1 MGAQNGWLVKKEQ
14 EGLSGRV
21 EYFSREA
28 AEAAGNLVLAP
39 RLILE
44 GMTANQPPVA
54 EPDSALAVQG
64 EPITVSVK
72 ANDSD
77 PNNDPIRVTAVSE
90 PAHGIAVLNP
100 DETITYRSDADCSGT
115 DTFTYT
121 LEDNAGLTASG
132 TVTVQVGRPYLTTLE
147 VLQDSYL
154 RQWAPNTNEG
164 GSSKLR
170 VKALGN
176 NRALVKF
183 DIGGADLA
191 GLISAR
197 LVLTVSYA
205 ADNWGDG
212 RLVFAHKL
220 LSDWSE
226 GNGWVDGRTYRG
238 TGAGTTWRCP
248 SDTNISNH
256 AADCGE
262 VWNGGLYAAPTGEG
276 VVHTN
281 GMVGEVVF
289 DVTKDLKAGAA
300 FGWILKK
307 ELEGRPGRVEYHSRE
322 SAAALGD
329 PYLAPKLILERIP
342 LENQGPVAVD
352 DEASTVIGAPVTIEV
367 LTNDT
372 GEGLSVTGVID
383 PPNGVADVAGGIS
396 ITYTPDPAF
405 MGTDSFV
412 YTVTDTNS
420 QTDTA
425 TVTVTVSAPPLVVVG
440 DVATMLANTVV
451 TIQVLA
457 NDSGYGLSLRD
468 VTAPLNGMAVI
479 DGSQVTYTPGTDFV
493 GTETFQYSVTDSSLE
508 TATATV
514 TVTVNAPPPVAG
526 DDAASTIA
534 GAPVTVAVLANDTG
548 LGLTVTGVTD
558 PSSGTGEIAGGS
570 SVTYT
575 PDAGFMGTDSFT
587 YTITDVASVT
597 ATANVTVTV
606 GAPPNAAP
614 VAVDDTATTWEGLE
628 VIIDVLSNDTD
639 GDNDSLSVPEV
650 TQPSNGSATV
660 NQDNTVTYTPAQGF
674 AGTDTLIYTVS
685 DGRGG
690 TDMGT
695 VTVTVNDD
703 AVPPKITPSLDPL
716 PNAAGWN
723 NSDVTVRFDCSD
735 AEGGIETCTDP
746 ITLSSEGANQ
756 EVSGIAT
763 DRAGNSE
770 TATVVVSLDKTAPS
784 VSITGPSSGRRGQA
798 LTVSG
803 TASDNLALG
812 TAAVSVSGVDVAS
825 FTDSPFEYTFGFPQD
840 AATGSL
846 VPVGALAT
854 DAAGNQAQATPV
866 QIEVLGG
873 GFVFGEVYDASGGVP
888 LSGAT
893 ISHSMGEVQSDPS
906 GRFSFLTEEA
916 TVVVH
921 VEADGFTRAA
931 RVASV
936 DSLQGTVLL
945 DARLTPLHEEVT
957 TIGAGGGTVT
967 NETGS
972 VELTVPSGALGAS
985 TDMRVTSVPRH
996 GLVAPLPLGWSPVGA
1011 MELGPTGTAF
1021 AVDADLRL
1029 SVGGISGFNL
1039 VLARYDESL
1048 HAWITVADGITGE
1061 TFVTSAISSTGAYAF
1076 VIADEAPTAP
1086 PVPVVGEGL
1095 VGAEPV
1101 DVRFGVYASSE
1112 VTPEAAPVSPDV
1124 SATGSVA
1131 LTSVVPLPSGTVIS
1145 AKVAESFESFVEG
1158 TLYTEPFTQ
1167 EMPIYRYPTRDDG
1180 ELHMEFPVTP
1190 SREVTLTDIAEGMIH
1205 VAIETAPLFLQ
1216 GSLVGAEGVVLTGDG
1231 DAELVVPAGGLSQTV
1246 AASANAL
1253 DPLTLGVGFE
1263 GYGLLAAAE
1272 IDLGGATLSLS
1283 GTLSLPVAELASTD
1297 NLFAAKFLYVQGQR
1311 KLRLVGTAAYVD
1323 GRIFS
1328 NEVDSGG
1335 IYLFFQSMESLA
1347 FVQGIVRESGTPAS
1361 LAVVESSTTPFAD
1374 VTTSNGAY
1382 LVGAVL
1388 DETAVTARSLVSG
1401 NSGIVTITP
1410 AATDPVTADIE
1421 LSTTGP
1427 YVTSVTPQDGTL
1439 GVAVAPS
1446 IRVDFSEPVEPA
1458 TVATSSFS
1466 LATGG
1471 APVPG
1476 RIVLS
1481 NANRTASFLPDET
1494 LETVTTYEIAL
1505 TADITDVNGNGLLP
1519 FSSSFTT
1526 LDETVAGF
1534 NTDAVTVSFPDQD
1547 GLVTVEAPRGSFES
1561 GASVTLIN
1569 QTKAVVVSGSVS
1581 GDGSFSF
1588 TIVAAVTDVLQI
1600 RIVDSSDREV
1610 VIDKTE
1616 YRAADGRVAIG
1627 VKGGKIAEGEVT
1639 LEVPDGALTQVAIFR
1654 LTPVP
1659 QAAIDALPLAFGA
1672 GGFGSAV
1679 EVDMGDASLAKEADL
1694 SFPVPTA
1701 APVDADF
1708 AIVRKL
1714 VENDVTLYEII
1725 DQANVEDGRVTT
1737 ASFPFLGVLNPGFY
1751 LTVWYPPMP
1760 PTGKNPMGVITGLA
1774 RETDFS
1780 PVNPTYLP
1788 MKGVRVGADK
1798 SLGYDNGDHVT
1809 TTREDGRFVL
1819 LDFAFGTPG
1828 AVVDLVASDSRG
1840 RQVRAQAFEKASV
1853 ASEYPNLS
1861 RYRRTGDV
1869 VFNFELGSP
1878 PPPPST
1884 ITIQLLDADG
1894 DAIANGYA
1902 TVNEELL
1909 IQVTFTEPPNSASL
1923 KINSSPVV
1931 LENID
1936 DMNWKALYTPLEAR
1950 GYTVLVETI
1959 DAFLNPVSV
1968 TKSFLAVVGAAGN
1981 EESLVGPPSLITD
1994 ALVPNPGSIGVSV
2007 EQVLSVQFTEPV
2019 NGVASSTVVLRE
2031 KDGPSVTL
2039 EIIGT
2044 GAAGTGPVNP
2054 SDEVYALTLTPS
2066 QGLKFATVY
2075 ELELSGGI
2083 VDVDEG
2089 NSLVPDPTTIDFA
2102 TFSPGELGKAEAN
2115 NAIALAVLGDRAFV
2129 VLNTYPAVVRAFD
2142 ISDPLNPA
2150 SDGDT
2155 PVVGIF
2161 PHISAEASVDIGSGP
2176 SDLVATL
2183 TTNSFSGQ
2191 GTLIVLDVGEE
2202 TPPFPWVAA
2211 VTTNQGTEGY
2221 AAALDLY
2228 EGFAYVAT
2236 GPSGLKVVDLTLAA
2250 DLYRSATPLEVSQA
2264 LNTTGQGFGQA
2275 GIVHTVPIE
2284 YDGAT
2289 LTATAVTAKDTAA
2302 GRVAF
2307 VGARSLQAGSSTGHI
2322 TSVSHSG
2329 GYVLQTL
2336 PLPMGWIYGIGL
2348 TSVGARE
2355 LAVIVGSAIGG
2366 GGTLAVV
2373 DVTNPSV
2380 MTLLSFSE
2388 LEGGEGASVSF
2399 DAEGTTAF
2407 VGSTGGVESFSLADP
2422 EAPQSIGFFGNVDPQ
2437 TSINGEVLVSAGP
2450 NEGLKLTAL
2459 DVVPVLS
2466 VYPPVLIT
2474 DDLLQVV
2481 HPGEFRL
2488 RVVPAS
2494 FDVISAEVDIFSG
2507 DTVVATVPG
2516 VLLDGQGSALFDTG
2530 LVLPATEPVA
2540 QLVLN
2545 RGFPSYEKRSVR
2557 VPVDFEPLIYGVS
2570 PEIHVK
2576 LDVDLVNQTV
2586 CLRAQDPI
2594 RYRLGSSASVTI
2606 SLIVD
2611 GVETPVFSDEMTPT
2625 QGDPN
2630 EYFIDDINLF
2640 PPQSATYHFRIVA
2653 ALPQDP
2659 TVRVERVGEIK
2670 VAADTFATLPVG
2682 HTFAKGVD
2690 LLDGHLV
2697 VSATDVRIPGRLP
2710 LEITRTYGS
2719 LGSSEEGAMG
2729 AGWSFNYMSTLIIT
2743 GCGYT
2748 IRGGDGTGQR
2758 FIKNGNEF
2766 IPQKGYHTTLVENP
2780 DGSYDFY
2787 TKGRVRYHYMDDL
2800 VLENNP
2806 LYGGALSLDYI
2817 EDTNGNRINVGY
2829 DNERKITEVRE
2840 VFADETE
2847 GRSLGF
2853 QYNTVLGEPR
2863 VVRITGPMG
2872 LEIIYTYDALANLVS
2887 VTRAERI
2894 QGYEYSVTSTLDRHN
2909 LTAYTDPNQ
2918 NRTEYEYYTEAD
2930 EFPGETP
2937 DPLSVGKYEWIKE
2950 VREAAGEPEQAT
2962 TSFIYDLTEITT
2974 TGRFITHVTDPRS
2987 NTTIYRLNQNGSPL
3001 EIEEPGGI
3009 LTTMEWSSHDIYKT
3023 KENDAENRITR
3034 FEYDDRANLTK
3045 EIIETTEFGEVIT
3058 EFDYDPVFNKIT
3070 YKKDAEGRET
3080 VFEIDPA
3087 NGNLL
3092 SITDA
3097 EQNVTRF
3104 DYDPDNGDLEHQ
3116 WDARGHRT
3124 RFDYDENGNPTYIE
3138 DALGN
3143 HTYHIYDERSR
3154 KISTEDSFGRTSEWI
3169 YDALD
3174 RIHIQRRF
3182 DDKGSSATEE
3192 ITTTY
3197 FPNGEVQ
3204 TQTNGLALVT
3214 MNVLD
3219 GLNRVREQRQSG
3231 GDLDAELITLTDY
3244 DGNGNVE
3251 QLTDRRNVVTDND
3264 YDELNRLIRVT
3275 VTGSYGDPQVVSEVG
3290 YDDVGNKRYE
3300 IDVRGNRTDFVYD
3313 ELYRVRERKLPTDPA
3328 SHVETFTYD
3337 LVGNKMTQSDANGKV
3352 TVFEYDGLNRM
3363 TLKTD
3368 PEQNQIRFGY
3378 DELGNLTEEEDLTRG
3393 LSTAATFDPLNRLL
3407 SRTVTASAPNAFGYV
3422 TTFEYDD
3429 SAHTVV
3435 ETDPRR
3441 FEKTTI
3447 LDGFD
3452 RVHEVQQ
3459 ETGDGVLVT
3468 KTYYDGNGNVERITD
3483 AENRTTEFVYDGLN
3497 RLTETQFPLGLTSDV
3512 EYDGEGN
3519 KTTET
3524 NRRGLD
3530 THFEYDNLG
3539 RLVETRIEQPIT
3551 QTGGQ
3556 SELALASIVYDD
3568 ANRKRTE
3575 TDARGHTTTYELD
3588 EQDRVVKITDPA
3600 DEYLE
3605 LAYDGVNKRSET
3617 DKRRNTTHFEYDGL
3631 NRLVKVIDPLLQ
3643 ELHTDYRDAERQV
3656 VETDRRNIETTNQL
3670 DALGRLVSVTRSGV
3684 VLERHDYDGNNNR
3697 VLSEDANGNKTQFAY
3712 DGANR
3717 LARRTAGFE
3726 TPLATTTTF
3735 KYDRVGN
3742 LLEEKD
3748 GRITGQPFDVKNTY
3762 DDLNRL
3768 RFVQD
3773 AGGNITEF
3781 EYDEDGNRTAQIEPS
3796 SERTEYDFGEL
3807 NELIEVRM
3815 ADGGIYQYEY
3825 DENRNRIGQTD
3836 GEDHV
3841 VTFTFDALN
3850 RLDLMIQDPAGFNYI
3865 TDHDYDPNAN
3875 QIKLT
3880 DPKGQVTDYSYDEL
3894 NRLTSKVFSLAA
3906 GDFELYTRTHQ
3917 VDYNYDENNNL
3928 TRVDEHRSTGSDPV
3942 EVVSNVKTYNDLDR
3956 IETERDT
3963 TNRQLTHDYD
3973 YQGNR
3978 TLLVDP
3984 DGNRTVYEYDAL
3996 NRLET
4001 IKLEEDTANEQAV
4014 RYTYHPDGLKHSVY
4028 NPNGTTSTYGYDAAD
4043 RVTSISHSGPTGTV
4057 SAYGY
4062 MYDPN
4067 GNRLQQVETNAG
4079 RTETT
4084 TYDYDDVNRLT
4095 EVTYEFGTPTARTT
4109 TYTYDK
4115 TGNRLTEQ
4123 QLEVQTSNILKD
4135 LVYDYD
4141 EINRLETITDNLDAA
4156 ENVAYQYD
4164 ANGNTTSKFKAGV
4177 ETTYHY
4183 DIRNQ
4188 LGEVREDTNV
4198 LGRYGYD
4205 YDGRRILK
4213 IGDDGRRHYTYDQRS
4228 AITEVD
4234 DAGQTVSKYDYG
4246 LDQLVSLSN
4255 RNDGTSYFHLDFL
4268 GSTVN
4273 LTDEAGSTR
4282 QSILFDAWGN
4292 ERERIGSSTNRFTFT
4307 GHEKDEETGLI
4318 YAKARFY
4325 DPGVGRFLSQDIVLG
4340 SPEMTPSLNR
4350 YSYVGNR
4357 PTVMVDR
4364 FGFYGEDVHRGL
4376 TFYLAGRGAGFT
4388 REEARDL
4395 ASWSQSIDEDPATK
4409 PVRKGTEAELR
4420 KQMEDNELLGLDVS
4434 ALRYWPLCEIER
4446 SRRPVSD
4453 LEKELSEWHLPKG
4466 KGERFVKADSPA
4478 ARSRIEQATK
4488 LAEAAKIA
4496 GIESGAA
4503 IHDDV
4508 LRYFGRGLHPFQD
4521 SFSHEGG
4528 QYAHPYR
4535 GRPGDL
4541 DYSTPLLPNT
4551 DWTFTT
4557 PEKSERMARR
4567 VLEVMLKFRRARGDR
4582 NVPSFEKA
4590 WSIVEDDV
4598 REFNLADTRQEK
4610 EAIMTRWGVEPGSE
4624 GEWHI
4629 AAPEKKEPSNDQQ
4642 GIWGTIRS
4650 WTKSQYERTIGE
4662 PWKRHVVEPARKRL
4676 EREILRRQKEEE
4688 RRAQKR
4694 RMKRQY
4700 VVVPEL
4706 PEGK

>member
-1 MGAQNGWLVKKEQ
+1 MLRKKDRFGWWTIAGVACFLMATPYATADETLYAIKDSFLMQWSRNTNEGGNHILRLSALGNNRTLVAFDLSGVDLTGLTTATLVLTISDASTNWGAGRAIRAHRLIVPFSEGNGWNVGGRIRGTGPGVTWTCATDDDIGNRSRDCSETWNGGRFAETTSAAFIHTRGATGEVTFDVTQDVVLGAENGWLIKKEQ

-54 EPDSALAVQG
+54 EADSALAAQG
-64 EPITVSVK
+64 EPITFSVK

-77 PNNDPIRVTAVSE
+77 PNNDPITVAAVSD
-90 PAHGIAVLNP
+90 PAHGMAVLNP
-100 DETITYRSDADCSGT
+100 DETITYRSDADFAGT

-121 LEDNAGLTASG
+121 LVDNAGLTASG
-132 TVTVQVGRPYLTTLE
+132 TVTIQVGRPYLTTLE
-147 VLQDSYL
+147 ILQDSYL

-176 NRALVKF
+176 NRALVRF
-183 DIGGADLA
+183 DMGGADVA

-212 RLVFAHKL
+212 RLVLAHKL

-226 GNGWVDGRTYRG
+226 GNGWVNGGTDRG
-238 TGAGTTWRCP
+238 TGAGATWRCA
-248 SDTNISNH
+248 SDTDISNH
-256 AADCGE
+256 AADCAE
-262 VWNGGLYAAPTGEG
+262 DWNGGLYGATTAEG
-276 VVHTN
+276 IVHTN

-289 DVTKDLKAGAA
+289 DVTEDVKAGVA

-307 ELEGRPGRVEYHSRE
+307 ELENQPGRVEYHSRE
-322 SAAALGD
+322 SAAALGNPD
-329 PYLAPKLILERIP
+329 LGPRLILERIP
-342 LENQGPVAVD
+342 LGNQDPVAVD
-352 DEASTVIGAPVTIEV
+352 DARGTFEETGIAIDVRENDSDPNGDSLIVANVTDPPHGTAVINPDQTVTYTPDAGFNGDDAFYYTVSDGNGGTATATVTVTVNPGPPPELVAQDDVATTNVDVAIAMGVLANDGGYQLRVTEVTAPGNGTAVIEADETTITYTPNAAYSGTDSFSYTVVDFLGATDNAQVTVTVEAVTPPPDAVEDEAATVIGAPVTIEV
-367 LTNDT
+367 LANDT
-372 GEGLSVTGVID
+372 GEGLSVTDVSD
-383 PPNGVADVAGGIS
+383 PANGTAAIVGGTS
-396 ITYTPDPAF
+396 VSYTPDPAY
-405 MGTDSFV
+405 MGTDGFT
-412 YTVTDTNS
+412 YTVTDTNN

-425 TVTVTVSAPPLVVVG
+425 GVTVTVSAPPLVVVD
-440 DVATMLANTVV
+440 DVATTLVHTAV

-457 NDSGYGLSLRD
+457 NDSGYGLSLTD
-468 VTAPLNGMAVI
+468 VTAPSNGMAVI

-493 GTETFQYSVTDSSLE
+493 GTETFQYSVTDSSLA

-514 TVTVNAPPPVAG
+514 TVTVNAPPPVAV

-534 GAPVTVAVLANDTG
+534 GAPVTVAVLVNDSG
-548 LGLTVTGVTD
+548 LGLSVTDVTD
-558 PSSGTGEIAGGS
+558 PSSGTAEIAGGS

-575 PDAGFMGTDSFT
+575 PNAGFVGTDSFT

-606 GAPPNAAP
+606 GAPPNAGP

-628 VIIDVLSNDTD
+628 VTIDVLSNDTD
-639 GDNDSLSVPEV
+639 EDNDSLSVPEV

-703 AVPPKITPSLDPL
+703 AVPPTITPSLDPL

-723 NSDVTVRFDCSD
+723 NSDVTVMFDCTDQES
-735 AEGGIETCTDP
+735 GIETCPDP
-746 ITLSSEGANQ
+746 ITVTAEAANQ

-784 VSITGPSSGRRGQA
+784 VSIAGPSSGRRGQA

-812 TAAVSVSGVDVAS
+812 TAAVSVGGVDVAS
-825 FTDSPFEYTFGFPQD
+825 FTDSPFEHTFGLPQD

-854 DAAGNQAQATPV
+854 DSAGNQAQATPV

-873 GFVFGEVYDASGGVP
+873 GFVFGEVYDASRGVP

-893 ISHSMGEVQSDPS
+893 ISHSMGGVQSDPS
-906 GRFSFLTEEA
+906 GRFSFFTEEA

-936 DSLQGTVLL
+936 DSLRGTVLL
-945 DARLTPLHEEVT
+945 DARLTPLHEEIT

-972 VELTVPSGALGAS
+972 VELAVPSGALGAA

-996 GLVAPLPLGWSPVGA
+996 GLIAPLPLGWSPVGSV
-1011 MELGPTGTAF
+1011 EIGPAGTSF
-1021 AVDADLRL
+1021 AIDSDLRMN
-1029 SVGGISGFNL
+1029 VGGISGASL

-1048 HAWITVADGITGE
+1048 HAWMAVADGITGE

-1101 DVRFGVYASSE
+1101 DVSFGVYASSE
-1112 VTPEAAPVSPDV
+1112 VTPEAAPVSPDA
-1124 SATGSVA
+1124 SATGSVV

-1158 TLYTEPFTQ
+1158 TLLTEPFTQ

-1205 VAIETAPLFLQ
+1205 VEIKTAPLFLQ
-1216 GSLVGAEGVVLTGDG
+1216 GSLVGAEGFVVTGDG

-1246 AASANAL
+1246 AASADAL

-1311 KLRLVGTAAYVD
+1311 KLRLVGTASYVD
-1323 GRIFS
+1323 GRITS
-1328 NEVDSGG
+1328 NSVDSGG
-1335 IYLFFQSMESLA
+1335 TYLFFQSIEPLA
-1347 FVQGIVRESGTPAS
+1347 FVQGIVSESGLPAA
-1361 LAVVESSTTPFAD
+1361 LAVVDSSTTPFAD
-1374 VTTSNGAY
+1374 VTSSDGAY
-1382 LVGAVL
+1382 LVAAVL
-1388 DETAVTARSLVSG
+1388 DETAITARSLVSG

-1410 AATDPVTADIE
+1410 ATTDPVTADIE

-1427 YVTSVTPQDGTL
+1427 YVTTVTPLDGTL

-1481 NANRTASFLPDET
+1481 NANRTASFLPDEN
-1494 LETVTTYEIAL
+1494 LETVTMYEIAL

-1534 NTDAVTVSFPDQD
+1534 NPDAVTVSFPDQD
-1547 GLVTVEAPRGSFES
+1547 GLVTVEAPPGSFES

-1616 YRAADGRVAIG
+1616 YQADDGRVAIG

-1639 LEVPDGALTQVAIFR
+1639 LEVPDGALTQAAIFR

-1659 QAAIDALPLAFGA
+1659 QDVIDALPLAFGA

-1679 EVDMGDASLAKEADL
+1679 EVDMGGASLAKEADL
-1694 SFPVPTA
+1694 SFPVPPA

-1725 DQANVEDGRVTT
+1725 DQANVEDGSVTT

-1760 PTGKNPMGVITGLA
+1760 STGKNPMGVITGLA

-1780 PVNPTYLP
+1780 PVDPTYIP

-1828 AVVDLVASDSRG
+1828 AVVDLVATDSGG

-1869 VFNFELGSP
+1869 VFNFDLAPP

-1884 ITIQLLDADG
+1884 ITIQILDADG

-1902 TVNEELL
+1902 TVNEALL
-1909 IQVTFTEPPNSASL
+1909 IRVTFTEPPNSASL
-1923 KINSSPVV
+1923 KINGSPVV

-1936 DMNWKALYTPLEAR
+1936 DMNWEALYTPLEAR

-1994 ALVPNPGSIGVSV
+1994 ASVPNAGSIGVSV

-2019 NGVASSTVVLRE
+2019 TGVASSTVVLRE

-2066 QGLKFATVY
+2066 HGLRFATVY

-2089 NSLVPDPTTIDFA
+2089 NGLVPDPTTIDFA

-2142 ISDPLNPA
+2142 ISDPLNPVN
-2150 SDGDT
+2150 DGDT

-2161 PHISAEASVDIGSGP
+2161 PHIAAEASVDFGSGP
-2176 SDLVATL
+2176 TDLVATL

-2236 GPSGLKVVDLTLAA
+2236 GPSGLKVVDLTVAT

-2307 VGARSLQAGSSTGHI
+2307 VGARSLQTGSSTGYI

-2348 TSVGARE
+2348 TSVDARE

-2380 MTLLSFSE
+2380 MTLLSSSE

-2437 TSINGEVLVSAGP
+2437 TAINGEVLVSAGP
-2450 NEGLKLTAL
+2450 NEGLELTAL
-2459 DVVPVLS
+2459 DVVPVLGI
-2466 VYPPVLIT
+2466 YPPVLIT

-2494 FDVISAEVDIFSG
+2494 FDVTSAEVDIFSG

-2516 VLLDGQGSALFDTG
+2516 ALLDGQGSAPFDTG
-2530 LVLPATEPVA
+2530 LVLPETQPVA

-2545 RGFPSYEKRSVR
+2545 RGFPSYEKRSAR
-2557 VPVDFEPLIYGVS
+2557 IPVDFEPLIYGVS
-2570 PEIHVK
+2570 PEINVK

-2586 CLRAQDPI
+2586 CLRAHDPI
-2594 RYRLGSSASVTI
+2594 QYRLGSPASVTI

-2611 GVETPVFSDEMTPT
+2611 GVETPVFSGEMTPT
-2625 QGDPN
+2625 HGDPN

-2640 PPQSATYHFRIVA
+2640 PPQSATHHFRIVA

-2806 LYGGALSLDYI
+2806 GYGGALSLDYI
-2817 EDTNGNRINVGY
+2817 EDTNGNRINVSY

-2840 VFADETE
+2840 VFANETE

-2909 LTAYTDPNQ
+2909 LTAYVDPNQ

-2930 EFPGETP
+2930 AFPGETP
-2937 DPLSVGKYEWIKE
+2937 DPLSVGKHEWVRE
-2950 VREAAGEPEQAT
+2950 VREAAGEPAQAT

-3009 LTTMEWSSHDIYKT
+3009 LITMEWSSHDIYKT
-3023 KENDAENRITR
+3023 REIDAENRSTR

-3080 VFEIDPA
+3080 VFEIRSEPTATSSRSQMRRKTSPDSTTIPTTA
-3087 NGNLL
+3087 TL
-3092 SITDA
+3092 S
-3097 EQNVTRF
+3097 
-3104 DYDPDNGDLEHQ
+3104 
-3116 WDARGHRT
+3116 
-3124 RFDYDENGNPTYIE
+3124 
-3138 DALGN
+3138 
-3143 HTYHIYDERSR
+3143 
-3154 KISTEDSFGRTSEWI
+3154 
-3169 YDALD
+3169 
-3174 RIHIQRRF
+3174 
-3182 DDKGSSATEE
+3182 
-3192 ITTTY
+3192 
-3197 FPNGEVQ
+3197 
-3204 TQTNGLALVT
+3204 TNGMPEGTAPGST
-3214 MNVLD
+3214 M
-3219 GLNRVREQRQSG
+3219 
-3231 GDLDAELITLTDY
+3231 
-3244 DGNGNVE
+3244 
-3251 QLTDRRNVVTDND
+3251 
-3264 YDELNRLIRVT
+3264 
-3275 VTGSYGDPQVVSEVG
+3275 
-3290 YDDVGNKRYE
+3290 
-3300 IDVRGNRTDFVYD
+3300 
-3313 ELYRVRERKLPTDPA
+3313 
-3328 SHVETFTYD
+3328 
-3337 LVGNKMTQSDANGKV
+3337 
-3352 TVFEYDGLNRM
+3352 
-3363 TLKTD
+3363 
-3368 PEQNQIRFGY
+3368 
-3378 DELGNLTEEEDLTRG
+3378 
-3393 LSTAATFDPLNRLL
+3393 
-3407 SRTVTASAPNAFGYV
+3407 
-3422 TTFEYDD
+3422 
-3429 SAHTVV
+3429 
-3435 ETDPRR
+3435 
-3441 FEKTTI
+3441 
-3447 LDGFD
+3447 
-3452 RVHEVQQ
+3452 
-3459 ETGDGVLVT
+3459 
-3468 KTYYDGNGNVERITD
+3468 
-3483 AENRTTEFVYDGLN
+3483 
-3497 RLTETQFPLGLTSDV
+3497 
-3512 EYDGEGN
+3512 
-3519 KTTET
+3519 
-3524 NRRGLD
+3524 
-3530 THFEYDNLG
+3530 
-3539 RLVETRIEQPIT
+3539 
-3551 QTGGQ
+3551 
-3556 SELALASIVYDD
+3556 
-3568 ANRKRTE
+3568 
-3575 TDARGHTTTYELD
+3575 
-3588 EQDRVVKITDPA
+3588 
-3600 DEYLE
+3600 
-3605 LAYDGVNKRSET
+3605 
-3617 DKRRNTTHFEYDGL
+3617 
-3631 NRLVKVIDPLLQ
+3631 
-3643 ELHTDYRDAERQV
+3643 
-3656 VETDRRNIETTNQL
+3656 
-3670 DALGRLVSVTRSGV
+3670 
-3684 VLERHDYDGNNNR
+3684 
-3697 VLSEDANGNKTQFAY
+3697 
-3712 DGANR
+3712 
-3717 LARRTAGFE
+3717 
-3726 TPLATTTTF
+3726 
-3735 KYDRVGN
+3735 
-3742 LLEEKD
+3742 
-3748 GRITGQPFDVKNTY
+3748 
-3762 DDLNRL
+3762 
-3768 RFVQD
+3768 
-3773 AGGNITEF
+3773 
-3781 EYDEDGNRTAQIEPS
+3781 
-3796 SERTEYDFGEL
+3796 
-3807 NELIEVRM
+3807 
-3815 ADGGIYQYEY
+3815 
-3825 DENRNRIGQTD
+3825 
-3836 GEDHV
+3836 
-3841 VTFTFDALN
+3841 
-3850 RLDLMIQDPAGFNYI
+3850 
-3865 TDHDYDPNAN
+3865 
-3875 QIKLT
+3875 
-3880 DPKGQVTDYSYDEL
+3880 
-3894 NRLTSKVFSLAA
+3894 
-3906 GDFELYTRTHQ
+3906 TRTGI
-3917 VDYNYDENNNL
+3917 
-3928 TRVDEHRSTGSDPV
+3928 RP
-3942 EVVSNVKTYNDLDR
+3942 
-3956 IETERDT
+3956 
-3963 TNRQLTHDYD
+3963 
-3973 YQGNR
+3973 
-3978 TLLVDP
+3978 
-3984 DGNRTVYEYDAL
+3984 
-3996 NRLET
+3996 
-4001 IKLEEDTANEQAV
+4001 
-4014 RYTYHPDGLKHSVY
+4014 
-4028 NPNGTTSTYGYDAAD
+4028 
-4043 RVTSISHSGPTGTV
+4043 ISKMG
-4057 SAYGY
+4057 
-4062 MYDPN
+4062 
-4067 GNRLQQVETNAG
+4067 
-4079 RTETT
+4079 
-4084 TYDYDDVNRLT
+4084 
-4095 EVTYEFGTPTARTT
+4095 
-4109 TYTYDK
+4109 
-4115 TGNRLTEQ
+4115 
-4123 QLEVQTSNILKD
+4123 
-4135 LVYDYD
+4135 
-4141 EINRLETITDNLDAA
+4141 
-4156 ENVAYQYD
+4156 
-4164 ANGNTTSKFKAGV
+4164 
-4177 ETTYHY
+4177 
-4183 DIRNQ
+4183 
-4188 LGEVREDTNV
+4188 
-4198 LGRYGYD
+4198 
-4205 YDGRRILK
+4205 
-4213 IGDDGRRHYTYDQRS
+4213 
-4228 AITEVD
+4228 
-4234 DAGQTVSKYDYG
+4234 
-4246 LDQLVSLSN
+4246 
-4255 RNDGTSYFHLDFL
+4255 
-4268 GSTVN
+4268 
-4273 LTDEAGSTR
+4273 
-4282 QSILFDAWGN
+4282 
-4292 ERERIGSSTNRFTFT
+4292 
-4307 GHEKDEETGLI
+4307 
-4318 YAKARFY
+4318 
-4325 DPGVGRFLSQDIVLG
+4325 
-4340 SPEMTPSLNR
+4340 
-4350 YSYVGNR
+4350 
-4357 PTVMVDR
+4357 
-4364 FGFYGEDVHRGL
+4364 
-4376 TFYLAGRGAGFT
+4376 
-4388 REEARDL
+4388 
-4395 ASWSQSIDEDPATK
+4395 
-4409 PVRKGTEAELR
+4409 
-4420 KQMEDNELLGLDVS
+4420 
-4434 ALRYWPLCEIER
+4434 
-4446 SRRPVSD
+4446 
-4453 LEKELSEWHLPKG
+4453 
-4466 KGERFVKADSPA
+4466 
-4478 ARSRIEQATK
+4478 
-4488 LAEAAKIA
+4488 
-4496 GIESGAA
+4496 
-4503 IHDDV
+4503 
-4508 LRYFGRGLHPFQD
+4508 
-4521 SFSHEGG
+4521 
-4528 QYAHPYR
+4528 
-4535 GRPGDL
+4535 
-4541 DYSTPLLPNT
+4541 
-4551 DWTFTT
+4551 
-4557 PEKSERMARR
+4557 
-4567 VLEVMLKFRRARGDR
+4567 
-4582 NVPSFEKA
+4582 
-4590 WSIVEDDV
+4590 
-4598 REFNLADTRQEK
+4598 
-4610 EAIMTRWGVEPGSE
+4610 
-4624 GEWHI
+4624 
-4629 AAPEKKEPSNDQQ
+4629 
-4642 GIWGTIRS
+4642 
-4650 WTKSQYERTIGE
+4650 
-4662 PWKRHVVEPARKRL
+4662 
-4676 EREILRRQKEEE
+4676 
-4688 RRAQKR
+4688 
-4694 RMKRQY
+4694 
-4700 VVVPEL
+4700 
-4706 PEGK
+4706 